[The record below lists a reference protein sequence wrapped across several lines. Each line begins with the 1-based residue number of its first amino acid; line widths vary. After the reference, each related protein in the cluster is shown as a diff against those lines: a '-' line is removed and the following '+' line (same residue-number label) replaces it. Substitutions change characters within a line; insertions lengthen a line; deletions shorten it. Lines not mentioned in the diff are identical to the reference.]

1 MSLSCDERTSFT
13 NGADPGHH
21 NGTVPTLAVAPAG
34 SQPES
39 KTYYRSRRHH
49 PPVMVEA
56 RVYWWQTD
64 ERRVACVDNQFGILP
79 AIPVRFSCI
88 GTLTPKYPKRYRVDL
103 AQALDKLPELNKR
116 ELKLLGASLAAAIS
130 KELDV
135 EVAPFNGDVINLSL
149 GVEDQ

>member
-1 MSLSCDERTSFT
+1 MSLSCDERTSIT
-13 NGADPGHH
+13 NGAYPGHH
-21 NGTVPTLAVAPAG
+21 NGTGPNLAGAPAG
-34 SQPES
+34 SQAGS

-56 RVYWWQTD
+56 KVYWWQTG
-64 ERRVACVDNQFGILP
+64 ERRAAYVDNQFGMMP

-88 GTLTPKYPKRYRVDL
+88 GTLTPKFPKRYRVDL

-149 GVEDQ
+149 TGEDQ